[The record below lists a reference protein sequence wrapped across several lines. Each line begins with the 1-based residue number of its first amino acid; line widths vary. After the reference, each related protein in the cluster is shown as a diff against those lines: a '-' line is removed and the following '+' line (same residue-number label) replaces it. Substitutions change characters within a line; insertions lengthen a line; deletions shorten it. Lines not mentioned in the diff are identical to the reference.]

1 MDNFFCGKQ
10 ECSMSSFADSEF
22 VSSSLRENS
31 ERSCDEAH
39 IVCNASCR
47 RTLHV
52 RPPGLTK
59 GSKDVRESIRV
70 AVASANAQAGA
81 AIVEAIKRA
90 DTAAKIRAATA
101 IASINTR
108 ADAAI
113 AEANRRAEIAE
124 RSLAQIYNEE
134 HGK

>member
-1 MDNFFCGKQ
+1 MDNIFCGTQ
-10 ECSMSSFADSEF
+10 ECSISCFTDSEF
-22 VSSSLRENS
+22 VSSSLRDNS
-31 ERSCDEAH
+31 ERSCP
-39 IVCNASCR
+39 
-47 RTLHV
+47 RTLRV

-59 GSKDVRESIRV
+59 GSKDVREPIRI

-90 DTAAKIRAATA
+90 DTAANIRAATA

-124 RSLAQIYNEE
+124 TSLAEMRSNE
-134 HGK
+134 HGTSV